1 MLKTPSLQIFN
12 YLKIGLMNIFI
23 HINKSFTLYPA
34 WNYVKI
40 FWNLREYEF
49 IYKGKFQK
57 YFLLE

>member
-12 YLKIGLMNIFI
+12 YLKIGPMNIFI

-49 IYKGKFQK
+49 IYKGKF
-57 YFLLE
+57 